1 MNIVGL
7 TGGIG
12 SGKTIVSEVFK
23 RLGIAVYNSD
33 TEAKKLINSDTD
45 IINKLKMIFGCG
57 IYENNILNRRKLAEI
72 IFNNKNKLNTVNS
85 IVHPAV
91 KKHFNL
97 WAKKQTSPYII
108 KETAILFETGIN
120 KDVKKVISVISPQ
133 EIRINRILT
142 RDNISKKDIIQR
154 INNQSTDEYKI
165 KHSDFIIYND
175 EKKLILPQILDI
187 HEKLTVFFKKT

>member
-12 SGKTIVSEVFK
+12 SGKTIVAEVFK
-23 RLGIAVYNSD
+23 KLGIPVYNSD
-33 TEAKKLINSDTD
+33 TEAKKLMNSDTD
-45 IINKLKMIFGCG
+45 IISKLKMIFGYE

-91 KKHFNL
+91 KKHFNI
-97 WAKKQTSPYII
+97 WIKKQTSPYII
-108 KETAILFETGIN
+108 KETAILFEAGIN
-120 KDVKKVISVISPQ
+120 KDVKKIISVISPKK
-133 EIRINRILT
+133 IRINRIT
-142 RDNISKKDIIQR
+142 ARDNTSKKDIIQR

-165 KHSDFIIYND
+165 KRSDFIIYND